1 MPATQRLQGT
11 FKQIPYW
18 KLRGCFHSCGM
29 RDKEVAQANGVVEG
43 TLNRRMRGHAP
54 WTSQEITSICEL
66 LDIPQEKIGE
76 YFFPE
81 VKSRKEIE
89 DEES

>member
-11 FKQIPYW
+11 FRQIPYW
-18 KLRGCFHSCGM
+18 KLRGQFHSCGV
-29 RDKEVAQANGVVEG
+29 RDKEVAQAIGRSDG
-43 TLNRRMRGHAP
+43 TLSLKMRGHNP
-54 WTSQEITSICEL
+54 WTSKEITSICKL

>member
-1 MPATQRLQGT
+1 MPTTQRLQGT
-11 FKQIPYW
+11 FRQIPYW
-18 KLRGCFHSCGM
+18 KLRGYFHSCGV
-29 RDKEVAQANGVVEG
+29 RDQDVALAVGRTPG
-43 TLNRRMRGHAP
+43 TLSQKMGGKKC
-54 WTSQEITSICEL
+54 WTGEEISAICDL

-76 YFFPE
+76 LFFPE